1 MKLPVIK
8 LNKEF
13 FIAHKEHFKIAATVA
28 IVSVTII
35 SVIGRFVPR
44 KSEEIT
50 ATASSA
56 SQVNPRAS
64 EIAKAMSTVPQE
76 NEAQTAAETEKT
88 SSTSETEAVSAAAET
103 AETGQT
109 EQGSQSG
116 STSATTALPT
126 TQKTTVPFATAI
138 IPDYPADYNAQWD
151 AGYLVAIDNPDYSY
165 ECAQVTLSDGDR
177 DLLERLCNGEFGS
190 GGFVGASLI
199 AQAVKNA
206 ICFDGYQSVQAV
218 ITGCRYD
225 GRTDLGTTEAC
236 RQAVRYIFDEN
247 HDAVQH
253 RIMYMYNPVL
263 VQSAFHESQNYIMT
277 YQDVRFF
284 DRWNY

>member
-1 MKLPVIK
+1 MIGTATLAAVTVICV
-8 LNKEF
+8 F
-13 FIAHKEHFKIAATVA
+13 FRLVPRRQTQIAATVSQA
-28 IVSVTII
+28 
-35 SVIGRFVPR
+35 VPDT
-44 KSEEIT
+44 SLPVDT
-50 ATASSA
+50 
-56 SQVNPRAS
+56 SQP
-64 EIAKAMSTVPQE
+64 
-76 NEAQTAAETEKT
+76 
-88 SSTSETEAVSAAAET
+88 ETEAAKGSTAPIQTEAASTKAESQTTAKETET
-103 AETGQT
+103 AAKTDAT
-109 EQGSQSG
+109 KA
-116 STSATTALPT
+116 ATTAAPT
-126 TQKTTVPFATAI
+126 TAKVTVPFATAI
-138 IPDYPADYNAQWD
+138 IPDSPADYNSQWD
-151 AGYLVAIDNPDYSY
+151 EGYLIAIDNPDYTY
-165 ECAQVTLSDGDR
+165 KCAPVTLTDEDR

-199 AQAVKNA
+199 AQSVKDA
-206 ICFDGYQSVQAV
+206 MCFDGYQSVQAV

-225 GRTDLGTTEAC
+225 GRTDRGTTEAC

>member
-1 MKLPVIK
+1 MKLSFNK
-8 LNKEF
+8 LNKDF
-13 FIAHKEHFKIAATVA
+13 FIAHKEHFKMIGTATLAAVTVICVFFRLVPHRQPQMAATVSQA
-28 IVSVTII
+28 
-35 SVIGRFVPR
+35 VPAP
-44 KSEEIT
+44 SILSYTQQPET
-50 ATASSA
+50 AASQSATA
-56 SQVNPRAS
+56 P
-64 EIAKAMSTVPQE
+64 
-76 NEAQTAAETEKT
+76 AQTGAESTKVESQTNAKETET
-88 SSTSETEAVSAAAET
+88 AA
-103 AETGQT
+103 QT
-109 EQGSQSG
+109 DA
-116 STSATTALPT
+116 TKAAATTAAPT
-126 TQKTTVPFATAI
+126 TAKVTVPFATAI
-138 IPDYPADYNAQWD
+138 IPDYPADYDSQWD
-151 AGYLVAIDNPDYSY
+151 EGYLIAIDNPDYSY
-165 ECAQVTLSDGDR
+165 QCAPVTLTDEDR

-199 AQAVKNA
+199 AQSVKDA
-206 ICFDGYQSVQAV
+206 MCFDGYQSVQAV

-225 GRTDLGTTEAC
+225 GRTDRGTTEAC